1 MSATSNSTDKLAS
14 RILWGLVIGLVLG
27 LLARGIMFK
36 FPESELAF
44 KSFASEICDPAGQ
57 VFLRLLFFVVV
68 PLVFSS
74 LALGVAQ
81 LGDLSKLGP
90 LAGRTFG
97 MFGINMVVGVGLGL
111 LMMNLVNPGNQISPD
126 LKDDLMTQYGGD
138 ATKYQERAAEQ
149 KEQGFSLMVVVDM
162 FMPKNLL
169 QSVVEFKILPLIL
182 FALLLGAAATQLAK
196 EAHLRVLNVLQ
207 DMADLMTRIVHFA
220 LLLAPI
226 AVPAMMFSVVVHSGL
241 PVLKAL
247 AVFVIGVLAV
257 MLIHLFGTMTILLK
271 LLSKRSPKVFF
282 KAIRTVIITAFSTSS
297 SSATLPTSIQ
307 VAKEDLGVSPSTAGF
322 VLPLGAT
329 MNMSGTALYE
339 GCVVLFIAQVFGV
352 ELTVVQ
358 QLTMLLL
365 AVLSAVAVAGIPGG
379 SLPLIVGLMMN
390 FGIPAEGIALILGTD
405 RILDMSRTVLNVA
418 ADLATACIV
427 DDMVGGNIPEPS
439 GTNLGS
445 IG

>member
-1 MSATSNSTDKLAS
+1 MSTSSSSTDKLAS

-27 LLARGIMFK
+27 LLARGVMFK
-36 FPESELAF
+36 FPESELVF
-44 KSFASEICDPAGQ
+44 NTFATEICDPAGM

-68 PLVFSS
+68 PLVFGS

-97 MFGINMVVGVGLGL
+97 LFGINMAIGVGLGL
-111 LMMNLVNPGNQISPD
+111 LMMNLVNPGDQVSPE
-126 LKDDLMTQYGGD
+126 LKDKLMAQYGGD
-138 ATKYQERAAEQ
+138 AVKHQERAAEQ
-149 KEQGFSLMVVVDM
+149 KAQGFNLMVLINMLMPHPMLKAVVD
-162 FMPKNLL
+162 F
-169 QSVVEFKILPLIL
+169 QVLPLIL
-182 FALLLGAAATQLAK
+182 FAILLGVAATQLAK
-196 EAHLRVLNVLQ
+196 EAHQRVVNALQ
-207 DMADLMTRIVHFA
+207 DITDLMTRIVHFA

-226 AVPAMMFSVVVHSGL
+226 AVPAMIFSVVVRSGVD
-241 PVLKAL
+241 VLKAL
-247 AVFVIGVLAV
+247 FVFVLGVLIV

-271 LLSKRSPKVFF
+271 LLSRRSPLVFF
-282 KAIRTVIITAFSTSS
+282 KAIRTVVVTAFSTSS

-307 VAKEDLGVSPSTAGF
+307 VAKENLGVSPSTAGF

-352 ELTVVQ
+352 DLSLTQ
-358 QLTMLLL
+358 QLTLLLL

-390 FGIPAEGIALILGTD
+390 FGIPPEGIAIILGTD

-427 DDMVGGNIPEPS
+427 DDQVGGNIPAPG
-439 GTNLGS
+439 GTNTGN